1 MVRVNDLET
10 RLLRE
15 LSRGDTRLFRN
26 TIGEGWMGKTARREG
41 DLILLQNARHVT
53 FGLCVGSS
61 DHIGWTS
68 VVIGP
73 EHIGQRFARF
83 VAIEAKDGTGRTTAD
98 QRNFISR
105 VVECGGLAGVAR
117 NVGQARHILGLPPA

>member
-1 MVRVNDLET
+1 MNALET
-10 RLLRE
+10 RILRE

-26 TIGEGWMGKTARREG
+26 TVGEAWMGKAARREG
-41 DLILLQNARHVT
+41 DMVLLSNARHVT

-68 VVIGP
+68 VTIGP

-83 VAIEAKDGTGRTTAD
+83 VAIEAKDGSGRTTAD
-98 QRNFISR
+98 QRNFITR
-105 VVECGGLAGVAR
+105 VVEAGGRAGVAR
-117 NVGQARHILGLPPA
+117 DVEDARRLIGEGVLC